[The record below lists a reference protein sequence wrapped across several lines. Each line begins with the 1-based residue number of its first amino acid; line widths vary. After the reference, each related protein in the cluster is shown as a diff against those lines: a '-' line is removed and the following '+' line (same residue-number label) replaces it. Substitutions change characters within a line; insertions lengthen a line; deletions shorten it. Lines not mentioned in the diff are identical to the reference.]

1 MVNLKVDEKEL
12 EGEYEEDEDGG
23 GDEGLRGL
31 MHGNEGDDAT
41 DIFVSRVYFCAVDI
55 L

>member
-1 MVNLKVDEKEL
+1 MMNLKVDEE
-12 EGEYEEDEDGG
+12 EGKYEEEDEDGG

-41 DIFVSRVYFCAVDI
+41 DIFFPLFFC
-55 L
+55 